1 MKTNMEEID
10 LLIKETL
17 TSEEAKFYDD
27 LEEQNVFEMI
37 IGVYKGKNRWI
48 MYIMNFVMLV
58 CLVLFIYC
66 ANNFLKTDI
75 TNDLIYW
82 GALGMVCLLTISML
96 KIFAWMQMDKNAII
110 REMKRIELQISSL
123 SGGMK

>member
-1 MKTNMEEID
+1 MEEID